1 MSEET
6 LKVLEMIKEGKITP
20 EEGEKLLSAMGM
32 DSEADAEAPKK
43 AKHTML
49 RVRVD
54 TTDPEKKDQ
63 VKVSINVPLALAKK
77 AAGLIALI
85 PNDAKAELAAK
96 GIDLSSIDIA
106 ELIGMFED
114 GLITEELVNVQ
125 AGDDEK
131 GARVRIYVD

>member
-1 MSEET
+1 MNEEVI
-6 LKVLEMIKEGKITP
+6 KVLEMIKEGKITP
-20 EEGEKLLSAMGM
+20 EEGEKLLTAMRMG
-32 DSEADAEAPKK
+32 DGAEPPK
-43 AKHTML
+43 AKKSRYTML

-54 TTDPEKKDQ
+54 VTDPEKKDAA
-63 VKVSINVPLALAKK
+63 KVNVNVPLTLAKK

-85 PNDAKAELAAK
+85 PKDTKAELAAK
-96 GIDLSSIDIA
+96 GIDLESINIA
-106 ELIGMFED
+106 KLISMFED

>member
-6 LKVLEMIKEGKITP
+6 IKVLEMIKEGKITP
-20 EEGEKLLSAMGM
+20 EEGEKLLSAMGI
-32 DSEADAEAPKK
+32 DSEDDAQGAKK

-54 TTDPEKKDQ
+54 ATDPEKEDQ
-63 VKVSINVPLALAKK
+63 VKVNINVPLALAKK

-85 PNDAKAELAAK
+85 PNDAKTELAAK

-114 GLITEELVNVQ
+114 GLITEELVNVE

>member
-6 LKVLEMIKEGKITP
+6 IKVLEMIKEGKITP
-20 EEGEKLLSAMGM
+20 EEGEKLLSAMGV
-32 DSEADAEAPKK
+32 DGEAEAQTSKK
-43 AKHTML
+43 AKRTML

-54 TTDPEKKDQ
+54 VTDPEKKEQ
-63 VKVSINVPLALAKK
+63 AKVNINVPLALAKK

-85 PNDAKAELAAK
+85 PNDAKTELAAK

-114 GLITEELVNVQ
+114 GLITEELVNVE

>member
-1 MSEET
+1 
-6 LKVLEMIKEGKITP
+6 
-20 EEGEKLLSAMGM
+20 
-32 DSEADAEAPKK
+32 
-43 AKHTML
+43 ML

-54 TTDPEKKDQ
+54 VTDPEKKDQ
-63 VKVSINVPLALAKK
+63 AKVNINVPLALAKK

-125 AGDDEK
+125 ACDDEK